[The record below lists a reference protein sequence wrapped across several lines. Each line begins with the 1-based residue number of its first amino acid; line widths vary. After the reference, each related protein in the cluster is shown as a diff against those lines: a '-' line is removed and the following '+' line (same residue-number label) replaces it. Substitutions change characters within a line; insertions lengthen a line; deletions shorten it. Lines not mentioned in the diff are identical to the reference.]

1 MCQLNLLNIKFI
13 SNILFNPPYTH
24 KKEIKILP
32 QHDPQ
37 LVILNLMRIPD
48 LTNCTRL
55 RLWQPVHA
63 GITQVGFTYIIL
75 FLHRHVVCLTG
86 EGLDTWAIDGLV
98 LHSTTPLGVILTSDF
113 QQLNDQGSSW
123 LTWFGGQL
131 HSFCSRSR

>member
-1 MCQLNLLNIKFI
+1 
-13 SNILFNPPYTH
+13 
-24 KKEIKILP
+24 
-32 QHDPQ
+32 
-37 LVILNLMRIPD
+37 MRILD

-63 GITQVGFTYIIL
+63 
-75 FLHRHVVCLTG
+75 G

-123 LTWFGGQL
+123 LSWFGGQL
-131 HSFCSRSR
+131 HSFCSRDDALVFQGELGEQLVFTGDSMITSETVLQFEVNVGCGTTDLSLEHPVRLEYSIDGGQNWHLVVKCC